1 MNILFLF
8 FPFFRNKKYNPPI
21 LIHRN
26 RLNFTKVL
34 IILRFRLEE
43 YFIVFRHEFL
53 FFCCVSTIFNHYF
66 LSISAKMLWFLYR
79 LSLFRPSTFSRQL
92 IFFIASFELEKMKLF
107 SSRVSIVWYGFC
119 TQRRSNR
126 NARTQTPL
134 ALLILLLYLFLSP
147 PLLDRRE
154 K

>member
-53 FFCCVSTIFNHYF
+53 FFCCVSTIFIVQPLFSFHFRQDVMVPLSAIVVSAFNIFPAIDF
-66 LSISAKMLWFLYR
+66 LHCFVRVGENEI
-79 LSLFRPSTFSRQL
+79 
-92 IFFIASFELEKMKLF
+92 IFIARVDRLIRVLYTEAIESKCSNADTVSVAYSAPLFIPF
-107 SSRVSIVWYGFC
+107 SSPFG
-119 TQRRSNR
+119 
-126 NARTQTPL
+126 
-134 ALLILLLYLFLSP
+134 
-147 PLLDRRE
+147 
-154 K
+154 